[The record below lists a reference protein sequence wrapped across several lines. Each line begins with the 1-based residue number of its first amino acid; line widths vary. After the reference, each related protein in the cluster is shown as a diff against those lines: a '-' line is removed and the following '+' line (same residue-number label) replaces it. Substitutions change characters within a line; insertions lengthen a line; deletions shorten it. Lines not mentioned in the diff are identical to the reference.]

1 MSRSPV
7 NTYQAVPGIAD
18 RIRATLAE
26 LRLTPVD
33 PEYTPERAIG
43 HRARYYMTPAHTPRR
58 SVVWF
63 KATLQ
68 QDAHLRRALR
78 EEIRVQ
84 KLFVQY
90 ERRARPSFDS
100 PSYIAH
106 RDDGRKFLWLVRRY
120 WDGMFAGDM
129 SEWYGFSPAFF
140 RAVRP
145 EAMAKILADV
155 RGMSAFMRRRNPLE
169 SHQLGW
175 YMLDFHYYE
184 REFLRPMV
192 KNHPAPDW
200 NRGRVDLIAERLLS
214 ARKFLSTHS
223 RTFTH
228 GDMYPTNIMIRSTAR
243 RPVVLFDWELSH
255 LNVPTFD
262 AVMVYLHAW
271 RRPRWQKEFRQQT
284 VASLG
289 DTPTTHQAWKLAT
302 LSIAVRLAGFCYIRI
317 HHLQPDRY
325 PRLRRSDR
333 PILERW
339 YRVLMVEINRA
350 LE

>member
-1 MSRSPV
+1 MPKSPV
-7 NTYQAVPGIAD
+7 NRYQVVPGVAD
-18 RIRATLAE
+18 RIRATLRD
-26 LRLTPVD
+26 LRLTPID
-33 PEYTPERAIG
+33 PSYTPESAMK
-43 HRARYYMTPAHTPRR
+43 HRARYYMTPVHTPRR
-58 SVVWF
+58 TVVWF

-68 QDAHLRRALR
+68 RDAHLRRALR

-84 KLFVQY
+84 KLFVLY
-90 ERRARPSFDS
+90 ERRAHPSFDS

-106 RDDGRKFLWLVRRY
+106 GDDRRSFLWLVRRY
-120 WDGMFAGDM
+120 WEGMFAGDM

-140 RAVRP
+140 RAVKP
-145 EAMAKILADV
+145 AAMAKILGDV

-192 KNHPAPDW
+192 RNHPAPGWD
-200 NRGRVDLIAERLLS
+200 RGRIDQVAECFLS
-214 ARKFLSTHS
+214 ARKFFNTNA
-223 RTFTH
+223 RVFTH

-255 LNVPTFD
+255 LNLPTFD

-271 RRPRWQKEFRQQT
+271 RQPRWQRAFKAHT
-284 VASLG
+284 ISALG
-289 DTPTTHQAWKLAT
+289 DSPTTDRAWRLAM
-302 LSIAVRLAGFCYIRI
+302 LSLAIRLAGFCYIRL

-325 PRLRRSDR
+325 PTLRRTDR

-339 YRVLMVEINRA
+339 YRSLLNEIDQS
-350 LE
+350 LT